1 MLWSPSAKSRPAPGL
16 ADTAGRPRAVPGAPL
31 QPSTELKRA
40 FPLKRCGLRAV
51 PSRETIFPLLC
62 SCHHSRPPHPHVF
75 LIARC
80 QDKLLPE
87 EAQPWGRRGRVK
99 GAGEMRKKVAPAFLP
114 SSSLP
119 TLHLHTSQPLRHPP
133 YSPPPSF
140 CPRLV
145 LGFWRASL
153 QTPELPTSKST
164 SVRDTVQGA
173 NPVFPVVEPELP
185 FPISSEPPSWT
196 ISQAAAPVEEAWPTL
211 GRGRGGVGGGAAPGG
226 GRGQGEAPRDSTKTT
241 WEPLRSSTPHT
252 KYFYQGVM
260 CCVAQRGEQ
269 RCRGQCQPGAW

>member
-1 MLWSPSAKSRPAPGL
+1 
-16 ADTAGRPRAVPGAPL
+16 
-31 QPSTELKRA
+31 
-40 FPLKRCGLRAV
+40 
-51 PSRETIFPLLC
+51 
-62 SCHHSRPPHPHVF
+62 
-75 LIARC
+75 
-80 QDKLLPE
+80 
-87 EAQPWGRRGRVK
+87 
-99 GAGEMRKKVAPAFLP
+99 MRKKVAPAFLP

-211 GRGRGGVGGGAAPGG
+211 GRGRGGWGVGLHLEEGGARGRLRETQPRPPGSPCGLLRPIPSISTRESCAVWLNVGSSGAGGNASLGPGRLLCRPTEKSPRGDKAWVWKGGGMRCSGCSFTSLAA
-226 GRGQGEAPRDSTKTT
+226 RDIQPSRIQQH
-241 WEPLRSSTPHT
+241 PLSARHRVGPCPKSETDSIL
-252 KYFYQGVM
+252 
-260 CCVAQRGEQ
+260 
-269 RCRGQCQPGAW
+269 